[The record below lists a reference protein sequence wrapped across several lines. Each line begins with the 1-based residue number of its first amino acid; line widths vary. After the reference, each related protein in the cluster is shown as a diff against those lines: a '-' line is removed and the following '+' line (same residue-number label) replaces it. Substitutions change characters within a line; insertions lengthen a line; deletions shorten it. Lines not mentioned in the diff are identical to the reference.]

1 MHSSVPEH
9 CGAYALSDP
18 GDQDNLLDCD
28 HDHEDPCDRC
38 SQLASVVAEIKETL
52 EASNCSNDT
61 KDELNF
67 VIVQS
72 KQNINAWKSH
82 LLRSGNQDECR
93 LDILK
98 QLHET
103 SVLIVLD
110 WAMKYLP
117 RKFRESQTDWFA
129 KRRIPWHIAVALRRG
144 TDSQM
149 EMMTFVHINYLIA
162 AIRTVAP
169 SLPF

>member
-1 MHSSVPEH
+1 MHASVRSSVPDH
-9 CGAYALSDP
+9 CRAYALSDP
-18 GDQDNLLDCD
+18 GDQDYLLDCD
-28 HDHEDPCDRC
+28 HDHEDRCDRC

-67 VIVQS
+67 VIVLS

-98 QLHET
+98 QLDET
-103 SVLIVLD
+103 SVLIVLIG
-110 WAMKYLP
+110 P
-117 RKFRESQTDWFA
+117 
-129 KRRIPWHIAVALRRG
+129 
-144 TDSQM
+144 
-149 EMMTFVHINYLIA
+149 
-162 AIRTVAP
+162 
-169 SLPF
+169 